1 MALLVH
7 LPLTGDLHNQ
17 GLAEVTYTG
26 TPVFKTTGKI
36 GNSAFDLSHRVTFN
50 CPSLDGIK
58 TFSIAFWGK
67 VNSDTN
73 LSTNWV
79 DVISFT
85 DRKSDG
91 SVTGVFRWETCY
103 GDTNYTNWGIS
114 VHDNGYYNISDLA
127 GIPQATGKNIWH
139 HIVITVDL
147 ENNEVK
153 EYLNGV
159 LVGTATCNG
168 GSLTGAFHLG
178 ENNLINGE
186 IQDVRV
192 YSHCLSQ
199 KKISELKKALV
210 LHFCLDGNNGTL
222 ATPNLVHNS
231 NKFRVGA
238 HASGVT
244 PSVEEDGTYK
254 VIAESGNSNWNTFWW
269 YEMTGIED
277 EFEEDDDY
285 TVSFWIKSS
294 DATSTTPPKI
304 YLKSGMGYFSMNG
317 KVTSNYSQVYYTGKW
332 KKENSLSPHL
342 GWSGL
347 VGTYYIS
354 RWKLEKGSIP
364 TPWCPNSS
372 DALYTA
378 LGYDDGIEY
387 DTSGYGNN
395 GIKNN
400 SPTYSIDSPRYLAS
414 THLDGINQTIQLPN
428 LLTLIPDSIFT
439 FNIWFKRLE
448 SELGSKAWETIFG
461 GPSGFE
467 LETCSANNVH
477 DNKIKAYSWGN
488 GSFEFEFD
496 KWNMLTMVSNGTNT
510 LFYLNGELKLTGTY
524 KSLVSGSYFI
534 GSWKNTSSQNY
545 RGYVSD
551 AKVFAT
557 ALSAEEIQ
565 KLYTVSAS
573 IDSNGNAYSN
583 AFVE

>member
-50 CPSLDGIK
+50 CPSLDGVK

-103 GDTNYTNWGIS
+103 GGTNYTNWGIS

-210 LHFCLDGNNGTL
+210 LHYPLDNNGCGQKNLITQAMIDAEPWKSAIQGTYEVDNKKGWIL
-222 ATPNLVHNS
+222 AHNLLYSKSGN
-231 NKFRVGA
+231 GA
-238 HASGVT
+238 NNIFSGLT
-244 PSVEEDGTYK
+244 YEENTQYTISFKWRDDYRTDGKTSSMYIRFKYSDGTQSE
-254 VIAESGNSNWNTFWW
+254 VISHKYDYWK
-269 YEMTGIED
+269 
-277 EFEEDDDY
+277 EE
-285 TVSFWIKSS
+285 IL
-294 DATSTTPPKI
+294 TSTAGKTVVSI
-304 YLKSGMGYFSMNG
+304 VTTYGNG
-317 KVTSNYSQVYYTGKW
+317 GQLLFTD
-332 KKENSLSPHL
+332 L
-342 GWSGL
+342 
-347 VGTYYIS
+347 
-354 RWKLEKGSIP
+354 KLEKGTKK
-364 TPWCPNSS
+364 TPFSPIINSN
-372 DALYTA
+372 LYTA

-395 GIKNN
+395 GTKVGTL
-400 SPTYSIDSPRYLAS
+400 SYSTDSPRYLAS
-414 THLDGINQTIQLPN
+414 TYFDGNTACIRTPYDAVAWQTNFTINL
-428 LLTLIPDSIFT
+428 
-439 FNIWFKRLE
+439 WFKKN
-448 SELGSKAWETIFG
+448 ELNGNKGYETLFG
-461 GPSGFE
+461 GPPGFE
-467 LETCSANNVH
+467 MDTRAGNSTTLSLYMASTRGGNV
-477 DNKIKAYSWGN
+477 YSPFNLGEWY
-488 GSFEFEFD
+488 
-496 KWNMLTMVSNGTNT
+496 MVTMVNDGTNE
-510 LFYLNGELKLTGTY
+510 LYYVNGELSKTIE
-524 KSLVSGSYFI
+524 KKAMPSGNYFI
-534 GSWKNTSSQNY
+534 GAWSSETRQNY
-545 RGYVSD
+545 KGLISD
-551 AKVFAT
+551 FRIYAV
-557 ALSAEEIQ
+557 ALSAEDIQ

-573 IDSNGNAYSN
+573 IDSNGNAYS
-583 AFVE
+583 AAYVED